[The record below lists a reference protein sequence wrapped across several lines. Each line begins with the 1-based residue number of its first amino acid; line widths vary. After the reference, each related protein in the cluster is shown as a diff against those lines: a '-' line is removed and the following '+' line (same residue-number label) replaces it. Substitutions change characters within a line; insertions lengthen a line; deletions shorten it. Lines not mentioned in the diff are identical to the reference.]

1 MSIEPSGKLV
11 DGHSADSSLKGP
23 GSFRD
28 SSVPLE
34 TFRHEETDEA
44 TPVADEGRFRSLAE
58 VSDAIVWT
66 TAPDGE
72 QKKDSPEWEA
82 FTGQRREEIAGF
94 GWADAIHPEDRDL
107 TIRRWT
113 ESVATG
119 KTFEVEHRLRR
130 RDGVYRHML
139 ARGVPLR
146 DSAGKIVEWVGVH
159 SDVTERKQLEEALR
173 QRERELTEAHRL
185 AKLGTWHWTLAED
198 SVTWS
203 DEVYRVFGLDP
214 ASKPP
219 GYKELALLHEPDS
232 RARLHAVVQRTL
244 ESGEPY
250 SLDVEILLEDGTT
263 KWVTARGEVEEWI
276 DGRPA
281 KLRGTIQEITERK
294 LAEQALQKSENRFR
308 RLYES
313 NLIGIGFPDKLGG
326 IHDGNDEL
334 LRIVGYSREDLRAGV
349 VRWDRMTPPE
359 YQEVDRIHI
368 VEAAERGSCT
378 PYEKEYFRKDGSR
391 IPILC
396 GFARLEGSGEE
407 SIGFVLDFSA
417 QKNAESALRERE
429 KQFRALAESLPQLV
443 WVTDSRGENT
453 YCNRRMLDYTGLSVG
468 ELIRSAWKS
477 LVHPDDLGPTTD
489 TWGRSL
495 ATGEPYQNEYRLRR
509 HDGVYRH
516 FLARAVP
523 VRNDSG
529 EIDHWIGSSTDI
541 HEQRLAEEALR
552 RTEKLDAAARFA
564 ASMAHEINNPLAS
577 VTNILYLALQDRT
590 LNPETREYLSMADR
604 ELARAAQVV
613 TRTLRFHRQS
623 TSASLADLGAIID
636 SAFTLFASRFTTCA
650 ISVERDYQTR
660 ERLYCYGDEMRQVFT
675 SLLSNALDA
684 TPHGG
689 RVQIRVRNS
698 SATGKKGIRV
708 IVADTGYGIPVAL
721 RKQIF
726 EPFVST
732 KNDTGTGLGLWVTE
746 GIVRKHKGR
755 IAMRSRTDE
764 SIHGTVFTLFFPFD
778 GLTGSNPVR
787 PIDALQTQTAEISTV

>member
-1 MSIEPSGKLV
+1 MVNQIR
-11 DGHSADSSLKGP
+11 DGMP
-23 GSFRD
+23 I
-28 SSVPLE
+28 LE
-34 TFRHEETDEA
+34 
-44 TPVADEGRFRSLAE
+44 EGRFRSLAQ
-58 VSDAIVWT
+58 VSEEIVWT
-66 TAPDGE
+66 SAPDGE
-72 QKKDSPEWEA
+72 QKKDAPEWEA
-82 FTGQRREEIAGF
+82 FTGQRREEVAGF

-130 RDGVYRHML
+130 RDGAYRNML

-146 DSAGKIVEWVGVH
+146 DASGKIVEWVGVH
-159 SDVTERKQLEEALR
+159 SDITERKLLEEALR
-173 QRERELTEAHRL
+173 QRERDLTEAHRL
-185 AKLGTWHWTLAED
+185 ARLGTWHWTLADDE
-198 SVTWS
+198 VTWS
-203 DEVYRVFGLDP
+203 EEVYRVFGFDP
-214 ASKPP
+214 ALPPP
-219 GYKELALLHEPDS
+219 GYEALALLHEPDS
-232 RARLHAVVQRTL
+232 RTRLHAAVQRTL

-250 SLDVEILLEDGTT
+250 ALDVEILLEDGTN
-263 KWVTARGEVEEWI
+263 KWITARGEVEEWI
-276 DGRPA
+276 DGRPG

-294 LAEQALQKSENRFR
+294 LAEQALRKSENRFR

-313 NLIGIGFPDKLGG
+313 NLIGIGFPDKWGN
-326 IHDGNDEL
+326 INDGNDEL
-334 LRIVGYSREDLRAGV
+334 LRIVGYSREDLHAGL

-359 YQEVDRIHI
+359 YRELDQIHI
-368 VEAAERGSCT
+368 LEARERGSCT
-378 PYEKEYFRKDGSR
+378 PYEKEYIRKDGCR
-391 IPILC
+391 VPILC
-396 GFARLEGSGEE
+396 GFARLEGSDSE

-417 QKNAESALRERE
+417 QKTAEAALRESE

-443 WVTDSRGENT
+443 WVTDSRGANT
-453 YCNRRMLDYTGLSVG
+453 YCNRRMVDYTGLPMVDLMGLSW
-468 ELIRSAWKS
+468 ERLF
-477 LVHPDDLGPTTD
+477 HPEDLAPTVE
-489 TWGRSL
+489 TWQRCL
-495 ATGEPYQNEYRLRR
+495 ATGEPYQSEYRLRR

-523 VRNDSG
+523 VRNDRG

-590 LNPETREYLSMADR
+590 LSPETREYLSMADR

-623 TSASLADLGAIID
+623 TSAVLADLGDVMD
-636 SAFTLFASRFTTCA
+636 SALTLFASRFASCA
-650 ISVERDYQTR
+650 IPVEREYRTR
-660 ERLYCYGDEMRQVFT
+660 EKLYCYGDEVRQVFT
-675 SLLSNALDA
+675 NLLSNALDA

-689 RVQIRVRNS
+689 RVQIRVRS
-698 SATGKKGIRV
+698 CSATGRPGIRV
-708 IVADTGYGIPVAL
+708 VVADTGYGIPTSL

-732 KNDTGTGLGLWVTE
+732 KVDTGTGLGLWVSE

-755 IAMRSRTDE
+755 IAVRSRTGQE
-764 SIHGTVFTLFFPFD
+764 VHGTVFSLFFPYD
-778 GLTGSNPVR
+778 GLASGVSPREPN
-787 PIDALQTQTAEISTV
+787 ALQAQAADIAKR